1 MIVLFFSMVGSF
13 ALLLDRPS
21 PGQPTND
28 NLRAGHVYIIYS
40 GFLVAP
46 PYSGG
51 GGGHARGAGGLF
63 RRQKKRVPE
72 KNIGGSGGRRPVFEG
87 VLKEKQSK
95 NRQEG
100 VKKTQLSRRPAS
112 NGTIGNRGEPSIE
125 GIRSGQPVFNRNP

>member
-1 MIVLFFSMVGSF
+1 MEKRTAEFLPGSRFCFRNRLTGGKITNFPGFSI
-13 ALLLDRPS
+13 L
-21 PGQPTND
+21 NY
-28 NLRAGHVYIIYS
+28 HYS

-51 GGGHARGAGGLF
+51 GGRAVSEA
-63 RRQKKRVPE
+63 KKRVPE

-125 GIRSGQPVFNRNP
+125 GGQPVFKRNP